1 MSKFFGTNSNNIDPD
16 VVQAHEDY
24 VRIVP
29 EYIKDDNGGTSPEQS
44 LQDYQSRAPYH
55 YIEEGSDGYYYW
67 EYGETVVIELTIS
80 DEIAITDPTPEFVVD
95 VRINGDSVVDKTT
108 GVADLGLGSMAKEA
122 AADYYTAAQVQDLF
136 NRVLLKAQALNELAD
151 EIDRRATGMTEAIY
165 NIIAQRPAGPN
176 ETYPA
181 DLYPFGVYVV
191 LENSPFMF
199 MLTDTQYSL
208 SVKSTKAGVDE
219 IDTFYTV
226 YCIDAADITRA
237 PAVVDISKL
246 PKQLPLIG
254 VYDTTVTPH
263 VFKTGLTML
272 PQYYQYPD
280 NEFIPQVAQNT
291 RIATNGLEFE
301 GNVLEITH
309 DSIIDAL
316 EGNMDDILGGSQGG
330 S

>member
-24 VRIVP
+24 VRTVP
-29 EYIKDDNGGTSPEQS
+29 EYIKDDNGGTSVEQS
-44 LQDYQSRAPYH
+44 LQNYRRGDPYH
-55 YIEEGSDGYYYW
+55 YIEEGSDGYFYW

-80 DEIAITDPTPEFVVD
+80 DEIAITDPAPEFVVD
-95 VRINGDSVVDKTT
+95 VRINGDSVVDKST

-136 NRVLLKAQALNELAD
+136 NRVLLKAQKLNELAD

-208 SVKSTKAGVDE
+208 SIRGSKAGLDE
-219 IDTFYTV
+219 IDTFETV
-226 YCIDAADITRA
+226 YCIDAADVTRA
-237 PAVVDISKL
+237 PTVVDISKL

-272 PQYYQYPD
+272 PDYYKDPD
-280 NEFIPQVAQNT
+280 SEFLPQVADNT
-291 RIATNGLEFE
+291 KIATNGLQFIE
-301 GNVLEITH
+301 NTLDITYQ
-309 DSIIDAL
+309 SITDAL
-316 EGNMDDILGGSQGG
+316 DGDMTDILGED
-330 S
+330 